1 MVQCDANVRNE
12 TLAKFTEP
20 TSAWLADTDDSIST
34 TPASGSEVMI
44 VIDTAGKVE
53 TQIELLKSK
62 DVRAVARYYS
72 TRLDRCLTRSEAAAL
87 TAAGLEIVAIFED
100 GGDPDLS
107 TEQGIH
113 DAQVARLHARN
124 VGQPS
129 GSAIY
134 FALKRAPDGSPGVD
148 LDAIGSYFTGVRNV
162 LSDRY
167 KVGVFSDALVC
178 EALLRRGACDY
189 AWLIKPASRT
199 DSGGVDRGAHWAM
212 AERDIAQ
219 DWEGLSVNV
228 SEAAEEIGTFTALT
242 ETAAAIGAP
251 AAAAGLQSAMI
262 TPDGY
267 VPPPASRGQLDG
279 VPFDQA
285 IRVGEKFSD
294 RFHDWDQTP
303 KGRIDPSRCKGLY
316 RLPGGVLFWESKMAI
331 DADGSPTPS
340 VLASSSGSSPHTS
353 LMFSHTAGA
362 TNAINAEVVPYFV
375 LPKGDF
381 VDEFGIELGTLG
393 IVIFEDRITGAIFAD
408 QGPRDKIGEASIRVH
423 EIVRGAAAPWKG
435 NPADKILRDV
445 SVEKGVLFCVFPNA
459 RFDIDAFG
467 PNRQQEMAS
476 AIHTAA
482 MVEFNRLKSAPR
494 LAAHLMLAQ
503 AAEAAPARTP
513 FDFFALAGSWQAL
526 LNELNGNRD
535 GAVDDDAAQLPF
547 ALEAIPKLL
556 QRSAGS
562 LLIGFDADVI
572 ENGAFASAVELA
584 ISVGATLAVRV
595 DGPGTPTGRTW
606 RQDDRRRLRA
616 RAATVLSGFDVEEV
630 NFKQLLD
637 LWDNGAW
644 WTFTRRQLSDF
655 RKRGIVA
662 CAIDNIERVLERF
675 PASFGN
681 AGPASATTAVLG
693 FLKEYANAHATG
705 ELPDLIIRNLDVG
718 ALELIKAAVE
728 DGSLPRSIFADFHIA
743 EEDST
748 EDRARQEQLTADIG
762 IQTLRVADAG
772 HFYVMGSFGDAA
784 RSRFTAAMRGSTVA
798 AKTAIAAP
806 APSAEG
812 IAPPGGAAGRQRI
825 GALSPRASISLQ
837 LMSRAAGEAR
847 RGVNPG
853 FVTTMAR
860 GALPASLPAMQLVPV
875 LVETDH
881 DVTDLLQAADARDV
895 EQLTPSVAS
904 VLVPVA
910 KAGMLVRDDRIRFIE
925 SVKEKRPLLD
935 RALLDAMVL
944 GVAQSRTVK
953 EIGNGTTIGIVDTGF
968 DLSHPAFRSNGSL
981 RVDALWDQTTNE
993 RIVGV
998 QNLQVRWQPGGDRPG
1013 ADVNGHG
1020 THVASIAGGSP
1031 FSGLGGVAP
1040 GARFILVK
1048 TDFQRIANGVKWCFD
1063 NSNGRPCVVNLS
1075 LGGHYGAH
1083 DGQGVEERVL
1093 AQLSG
1098 PGRIVVA
1105 AAGNER
1111 EDNIHIGARFGPSQT
1126 ETVIFDVAQNAQPQA
1141 VMTLWYDVRDDFD
1154 IALISPGGI
1163 EMPVPSV
1170 GMSDSRETDGA
1181 VIEIARN
1188 VSNHSTSVQTQIVL
1202 NFNELVAFDGS
1213 LSNWMLRMTCRRAV
1227 VGRLDGWMAGER
1239 LAAFRSG
1246 RMLEATRTIGM
1257 PATANNVIAVASHVS
1272 KNTWIS
1278 DRGTEIAPR
1287 AVAGR
1292 SSRFSSQGPTRDGRE
1307 KPEISAPGEMIT
1319 AALAVGSKLAGWP
1332 ERDNAAMRT
1341 LTIEGTSM
1349 ATPMVTGALAV
1360 LLEHSP
1366 TLTPADALRAL
1377 RDGATRDIFTAGL
1390 RWTPEYGF
1398 GKLSLGRAMDAIKT

>member
-1 MVQCDANVRNE
+1 
-12 TLAKFTEP
+12 
-20 TSAWLADTDDSIST
+20 
-34 TPASGSEVMI
+34 MI
-44 VIDTAGKVE
+44 VIDTADN
-53 TQIELLKSK
+53 IEARIDLLKSK
-62 DVRAVARYYS
+62 GVRAVAGHYS
-72 TRLDRCLTRSEAAAL
+72 TRLERCLTRSGAAAL
-87 TAAGLEIVAIFED
+87 STAGLEIVAVFDD

-107 TEQGIH
+107 IEQGIH

-124 VGQPS
+124 VGQSS

-134 FALKRAPDGSPGVD
+134 FALKRSPGGDSDAD
-148 LDAIGSYFTGVRNV
+148 LDTLGSYFTGIRKV

-167 KVGVFSDALVC
+167 KVGVFSDASVC
-178 EALLRRGACDY
+178 EALLRSGACDY
-189 AWLIKPASRT
+189 AWLTKPAPHT
-199 DSGGVDRGAHWAM
+199 DSGDVDRGAHWAM

-219 DWEGLSVNV
+219 DWEGLRVNV
-228 SEAAEEIGTFTALT
+228 SEAAEEIGAFTVLT

-251 AAAAGLQSAMI
+251 AAAAGLQGTLIA
-262 TPDGY
+262 PDGY
-267 VPPPASRGQLDG
+267 APPPASRGQLDG

-285 IRVGEKFSD
+285 IRVGDKFSD
-294 RFHDWDQTP
+294 RFRDWDHTP
-303 KGRIDPSRCKGLY
+303 KGRIDPNRCKGLY
-316 RLPGGVLFWESKMAI
+316 RLPGAVLFWESKMAI

-353 LMFSHTAGA
+353 LTFSHTAGD

-393 IVIFEDRITGAIFAD
+393 VILFEDRMTGAIFAD
-408 QGPRDKIGEASIRVH
+408 EGPRDKIGEASIRVH
-423 EIVRGAAAPWKG
+423 ELVRGDAAPWKG

-445 SVEKGVLFCVFPNA
+445 SVEKGVLYFVFPNV
-459 RFDIDAFG
+459 RFDADAFG
-467 PNRQQEMAS
+467 PNRQEEMAS
-476 AIHTAA
+476 SIHTAA
-482 MVEFNRLKSAPR
+482 MAEFNRLKAAPR
-494 LAAHLMLAQ
+494 LAPHLMAPQ
-503 AAEAAPARTP
+503 AVEAAPARRP
-513 FDFFALAGSWQAL
+513 VDFFALAGSWQAL
-526 LNELNGNRD
+526 LNELNGDRE
-535 GAVDDDAAQLPF
+535 GGVDDNAAQLPV
-547 ALEAIPKLL
+547 ALEAIPKLR
-556 QRSAGS
+556 QRSPGS

-572 ENGAFASAVELA
+572 ENGTFASAVELTT
-584 ISVGATLAVRV
+584 SVGATLAVRV
-595 DGPGTPTGRTW
+595 DGPGAPTGRTW

-616 RAATVLSGFDVEEV
+616 RATTVLSGIEAEEV
-630 NFKQLLD
+630 NFKRLLD

-655 RKRGIVA
+655 RRRGFVA

-681 AGPASATTAVLG
+681 SSGPASATAAVLG
-693 FLKEYANAHATG
+693 FLKEYANAHAAG

-728 DGSLPRSIFADFHIA
+728 DGSLPRSMFADFHIA

-748 EDRARQEQLTADIG
+748 DDPARQEQLTAEIG
-762 IQTLRVADAG
+762 IQTLRADDTE
-772 HFYVMGSFGDAA
+772 HFYVMGPFGDAA
-784 RSRFTAAMRGSTVA
+784 RSRFTVAMRGSTVA
-798 AKTAIAAP
+798 AQAATAVP
-806 APSAEG
+806 APSPDE
-812 IAPPGGAAGRQRI
+812 IAPRGGAAGRQRI

-837 LMSRAAGEAR
+837 LIFRAAGEAR

-853 FVTTMAR
+853 LVTTMAR
-860 GALPASLPAMQLVPV
+860 GGLPADLPAMQLVPV

-881 DVTDLLQAADARDV
+881 DIADLLQAADAREV

-935 RALLDAMVL
+935 RALFDSMVL
-944 GVAQSRTVK
+944 GVAQTRTVE
-953 EIGNGTTIGIVDTGF
+953 EIGNGTVIGIVDTGF

-998 QNLQVRWQPGGDRPG
+998 QNLQARWQPRGDRPG
-1013 ADVNGHG
+1013 ADANGHG

-1111 EDNIHIGARFGPSQT
+1111 EDNIHIGARFAPSQT
-1126 ETVIFDVAQNAQPQA
+1126 ETAIFDVAQNAQPQA

-1170 GMSDSRETDGA
+1170 GTSDSRETDGA

-1188 VSNHSTSVQTQIVL
+1188 VSDRSTSVQTQIVL
-1202 NFNELVAFDGS
+1202 NFSELVAFDGS

-1257 PATANNVIAVASHVS
+1257 PATASNVIAVASHVS

-1319 AALAVGSKLAGWP
+1319 AALAVGSKLAAWP
-1332 ERDNAAMRT
+1332 ERDNGAMQT

-1349 ATPMVTGALAV
+1349 ATPMVTGAVAV
-1360 LLEHSP
+1360 LLERIP

-1377 RDGATRDIFTAGL
+1377 RDGATRDIFMGGL

-1398 GKLSLGRAMDAIKT
+1398 GKLSLRRAMDAIKAQAQPAAGPAVAASPSEKAAANRSRNAH

>member
-1 MVQCDANVRNE
+1 MTVV
-12 TLAKFTEP
+12 
-20 TSAWLADTDDSIST
+20 
-34 TPASGSEVMI
+34 
-44 VIDTAGKVE
+44 DTADKIE
-53 TQIELLKSK
+53 TKIELLKSK

-72 TRLDRCLTRSEAAAL
+72 TQLDRCLTQSEAAVL
-87 TAAGLEIVAIFED
+87 IAAGLEIVAIFED
-100 GGDPDLS
+100 GGEQDLS

-134 FALKRAPDGSPGVD
+134 FALKRAPNGSPGVD
-148 LDAIGSYFTGVRNV
+148 LDAIGSYFTGIRNV

-167 KVGVFSDALVC
+167 KVGVLSDALVC
-178 EALLRRGACDY
+178 EALLGSGACDY
-189 AWLIKPASRT
+189 AWLTKPASRT
-199 DSGGVDRGAHWAM
+199 DSGAVDRGAHWAM

-219 DWEGLSVNV
+219 NWEDLSVNV
-228 SEAAEEIGTFTALT
+228 SEAADEIGAFTVLT
-242 ETAAAIGAP
+242 ETAAAIGTP
-251 AAAAGLQSAMI
+251 PAAAGLQSAMV

-267 VPPPASRGQLDG
+267 APPPASRGQLDG

-303 KGRIDPSRCKGLY
+303 KGRIDPSRCIGLY

-353 LMFSHTAGA
+353 LMFSHTASG

-375 LPKGDF
+375 LPTGDF

-423 EIVRGAAAPWKG
+423 ELVRGAAAPWKG

-459 RFDIDAFG
+459 RFDINAFG
-467 PNRQQEMAS
+467 PDRQREMAS
-476 AIHTAA
+476 AINTAA
-482 MVEFNRLKSAPR
+482 IVEFNRLKSAPR
-494 LAAHLMLAQ
+494 LAAHLMVAQ

-526 LNELNGNRD
+526 LNELNGDRD

-547 ALEAIPKLL
+547 ALEAIPKLR
-556 QRSAGS
+556 QRSDRS

-572 ENGAFASAVELA
+572 ENGTFASAAELA
-584 ISVGATLAVRV
+584 ISVGATLGVRV
-595 DGPGTPTGRTW
+595 DGPGAPTGRTW

-616 RAATVLSGFDVEEV
+616 RAATVLSGIEAEEV
-630 NFKQLLD
+630 NFKRLLD

-655 RKRGIVA
+655 RRRGFVA

-681 AGPASATTAVLG
+681 AAGPASATTAVLG
-693 FLKEYANAHATG
+693 FLKEYADAHATG

-728 DGSLPRSIFADFHIA
+728 DGSLPRSMFADFHIA

-748 EDRARQEQLTADIG
+748 DDPARQEQLTAEIG
-762 IQTLRVADAG
+762 IQTLRVTDTG
-772 HFYVMGSFGDAA
+772 HFYVMGAFGDAA
-784 RSRFTAAMRGSTVA
+784 RSRVTVAMHGSTVA
-798 AKTAIAAP
+798 AQAAIAVPAP
-806 APSAEG
+806 ASSE
-812 IAPPGGAAGRQRI
+812 IASRESAAGRQRI

-853 FVTTMAR
+853 LVTTMAR
-860 GALPASLPAMQLVPV
+860 GGLPDELPATQLVPV
-875 LVETDH
+875 LVETDL
-881 DVTDLLQAADARDV
+881 DIADLLQAADAREI

-935 RALLDAMVL
+935 RALVDAMVL
-944 GVAQSRTVK
+944 GAPQIRSVK
-953 EIGNGTTIGIVDTGF
+953 EIGNGTLIGIVDTGF

-993 RIVGV
+993 RIVGAE
-998 QNLQVRWQPGGDRPG
+998 NLQVRWQPGGDRPG

-1020 THVASIAGGSP
+1020 THVASIAGGSL

-1111 EDNIHIGARFGPSQT
+1111 EDNIHIGARFTPSQT

-1163 EMPVPSV
+1163 EMSVPSV

-1202 NFNELVAFDGS
+1202 NFNEVVAFDGS
-1213 LSNWMLRMTCRRAV
+1213 LSNWTLRMTCRRAA

-1257 PATANNVIAVASHVS
+1257 PATASNVIAVASHVS
-1272 KNTWIS
+1272 KNSWIS

-1319 AALAVGSKLAGWP
+1319 AALAAGSKLAGWP
-1332 ERDNAAMRT
+1332 ERNNAAMQT

-1349 ATPMVTGALAV
+1349 ATPMVTGAVAV

-1377 RDGATRDIFTAGL
+1377 RDGATRDIFTGGL

-1398 GKLSLGRAMDAIKT
+1398 GKLSLRRAMDAIKIQAQPAAAGLAVTARPSGEGSA